1 MDNGDTRSV
10 GLPLPNTS
18 ASTRVHSPSQ
28 MGVNALVDALRGE
41 GVTDPSA
48 RLNALLLHHEVDQF
62 NAAYAEALDEAR
74 LTDWVEMFTDDAFY
88 VVISRENA
96 DKGLPVG
103 LIYCDSKAMIHD
115 RAFALE
121 NTAMFAPRYLR
132 HIIGNLRILGEDG
145 QGAIR
150 ARANYVVLQVL
161 YDRPDAKLHQVGVY
175 HDVFRRVDGV
185 LKLAERRCIYD
196 NLLVD
201 NALCL
206 PV

>member
-132 HIIGNLRILGEDG
+132 HIIGNLRILGEDR

>member
-1 MDNGDTRSV
+1 MNEGSK
-10 GLPLPNTS
+10 PLDS
-18 ASTRVHSPSQ
+18 
-28 MGVNALVDALRGE
+28 
-41 GVTDPSA
+41 DP
-48 RLNALLLHHEVDQF
+48 RLAALLLHHEIHNF
-62 NAAYAEALDEAR
+62 NAAYAAALDEQR

-103 LIYCDSKAMIHD
+103 LIYCDSKAMIYD

-121 NTAMFAPRYLR
+121 KTAMFAPRYLR
-132 HIIGNLRILGEDG
+132 HIIGNLQVLEQSGE
-145 QGAIR
+145 ASIC
-150 ARANYVVLQVL
+150 ARANYALIQVL

-175 HDVFRRVDGV
+175 HDVFRRVNGE
-185 LKLAERRCIYD
+185 LKLAERRCVYD

>member
-1 MDNGDTRSV
+1 MNERSQ
-10 GLPLPNTS
+10 PLDS
-18 ASTRVHSPSQ
+18 
-28 MGVNALVDALRGE
+28 
-41 GVTDPSA
+41 DP
-48 RLNALLLHHEVDQF
+48 RLAALLLHHEIHNF
-62 NAAYAEALDEAR
+62 NAAYAAALDEQR

-103 LIYCDSKAMIHD
+103 LIYCDSKAMIYD

-121 NTAMFAPRYLR
+121 KTAMFAPRYLR
-132 HIIGNLRILGEDG
+132 HIIGNLQVLEQSGEAG
-145 QGAIR
+145 IR
-150 ARANYVVLQVL
+150 ARANYALIQVL
-161 YDRPDAKLHQVGVY
+161 YDRPEAKLHQVGVY
-175 HDVFRRVDGV
+175 HDVFRRVNGE

>member
-1 MDNGDTRSV
+1 MPDHPG
-10 GLPLPNTS
+10 
-18 ASTRVHSPSQ
+18 
-28 MGVNALVDALRGE
+28 
-41 GVTDPSA
+41 
-48 RLNALLLHHEVDQF
+48 LNALLLHHEVDKF
-62 NAAYAEALDEAR
+62 NAAYAAALDEQR
-74 LTDWVEMFTDDAFY
+74 LADWVEMFTDDAFY

-96 DKGLPVG
+96 DKGMPVG

-121 NTAMFAPRYLR
+121 KTAMFAPRYLR
-132 HIIGNLRILGEDG
+132 HIIGNLQILGAGEN
-145 QGAIR
+145 GAVR
-150 ARANYVVLQVL
+150 ARSNYVVIQVL

-175 HDVFRRVDGV
+175 HDVFRRVEGA